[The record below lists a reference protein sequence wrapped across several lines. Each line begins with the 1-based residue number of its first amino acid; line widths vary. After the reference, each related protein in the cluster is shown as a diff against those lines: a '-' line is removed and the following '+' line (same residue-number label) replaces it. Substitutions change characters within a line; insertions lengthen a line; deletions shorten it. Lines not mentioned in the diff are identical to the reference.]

1 LIATLAENLSVLDS
15 RIQKLSVTVAELVE
29 IVRATENS
37 NIGNVKGK

>member
-15 RIQKLSVTVAELVE
+15 RIQKLSATVAELVE